1 MEQETKHRGRPK
13 KEPAVE
19 IEQVQEQA
27 DEQVQEVGQAE
38 EISCGHNS
46 LIEDGRGTYCALC
59 GKRV

>member
-1 MEQETKHRGRPK
+1 MEQEIKRRGRPK
-13 KEPAVE
+13 KVT
-19 IEQVQEQA
+19 VQEQ
-27 DEQVQEVGQAE
+27 EQTE